1 MVPLLLLLLLLSLLY
16 TGLVSFTEVGRLFMV
31 FDPRVDDVYLLL
43 CDLVLESEPEYD
55 LLLRPS
61 MTTSSIVSI
70 MSTAYIMHSWSEALV
85 S

>member
-1 MVPLLLLLLLLSLLY
+1 
-16 TGLVSFTEVGRLFMV
+16 MV